1 MESYKKTLKTI
12 KTICDKKAFLDMDMY
27 LIGGISAAINADIDL
42 YRNNDDIDLM
52 VNIKDLSQ
60 LVNLLETSGYDV
72 KDKRGVLTGN
82 FMNLEG
88 SFIPVDH
95 ELNADTKQKDVLGI
109 GIFLFERK
117 EDFVII
123 SSYCYDERE
132 KCYGETQKVVP
143 EELFDLMYNEEEI
156 EYRGMYVK
164 CQSKEYTYLS
174 KSNGTREKDKLD
186 KRALEK
192 IIDDDA
198 KKVIRRIQ
206 YLQKRIQQYNI
217 LRNKEGQ
224 IISSSKIPDFEEKVE
239 AFVSQIILSNEGKS
253 IEEIKKII
261 LDNEYI
267 RKNME
272 QDEDIRNIAELIR
285 DTPFSENIQLSI
297 KQIVH
302 DYLYRDE
309 FSKGRKIDSSEVGS
323 GVIEEFAEVSEID
336 ETQKMIALHTK
347 EKLDEKGVTINE

>member
-72 KDKRGVLTGN
+72 KDKRGTLTGN
-82 FMNLEG
+82 LIDSEG

-95 ELNADTKQKDVLGI
+95 ELNADTKQKDILGI

-123 SSYCYDERE
+123 SSYYYDERE

-143 EELFDLMYNEEEI
+143 EELFDLMYNGEEI
-156 EYRGMYVK
+156 EYKGMHVK

-224 IISSSKIPDFEEKVE
+224 IISSSKIPNFEEKVE
-239 AFVSQIILSNEGKS
+239 AFVLQIILSNEGKS

-272 QDEDIRNIAELIR
+272 QDEDIRNIAKLVR
-285 DTPFSENIQLSI
+285 DMPFSENIQLSI
-297 KQIVH
+297 KQVVH
-302 DYLYRDE
+302 DYLYRNE
-309 FSKGRKIDSSEVGS
+309 SSKGRKIDSSEVGS

>member
-72 KDKRGVLTGN
+72 KDKRGTLTGN
-82 FMNLEG
+82 LIDSEG

-95 ELNADTKQKDVLGI
+95 ELNADTKQKNILGI

-123 SSYCYDERE
+123 SSYYYDERE

-143 EELFDLMYNEEEI
+143 EELFDLMYNGEEI
-156 EYRGMYVK
+156 EYKGMHVK

-224 IISSSKIPDFEEKVE
+224 IISSSKIPNFEEKVE
-239 AFVSQIILSNEGKS
+239 AFVLQIILSNEGKS

-272 QDEDIRNIAELIR
+272 QDEDIRNIAKLVR
-285 DTPFSENIQLSI
+285 DMPFSENIQLSI
-297 KQIVH
+297 KQVVH
-302 DYLYRDE
+302 DYLYRNE
-309 FSKGRKIDSSEVGS
+309 SSKGRKIDSSEVGS